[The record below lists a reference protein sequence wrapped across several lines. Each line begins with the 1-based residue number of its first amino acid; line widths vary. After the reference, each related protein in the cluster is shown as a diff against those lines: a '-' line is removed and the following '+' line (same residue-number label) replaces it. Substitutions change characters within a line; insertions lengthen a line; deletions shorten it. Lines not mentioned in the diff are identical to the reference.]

1 MSGRRDAFGFRN
13 ARSSGRHGAALFA
26 LYFVATALLALSRIG
41 HEKIDEARSALAD
54 WSVPALEILSM
65 PATEIRHGVERARTT
80 IDLLDEVAR
89 LRAENQRLKSWE
101 WRAKMLDQRM
111 RQMQRLLNVVDE
123 PALEFVSGRVIA
135 DGRGPF
141 MRSVLINV
149 GRPQGVRS
157 GYAVIGADGLL
168 GRVLS
173 SGDAASRVLLLND
186 LKSRIPVFVG
196 ETRIRALLVGDNSA
210 WPRLEFLP
218 EGADVRTGDDVY
230 TSGHDGLLPRGLRV
244 GAVFGA
250 KGALRVR
257 TSADLSRFEQV
268 SVLFF
273 DASSRLAVKGSDGD
287 ETAAS
292 AGSDRLPRPVVSATP

>member
-1 MSGRRDAFGFRN
+1 
-13 ARSSGRHGAALFA
+13 
-26 LYFVATALLALSRIG
+26 
-41 HEKIDEARSALAD
+41 
-54 WSVPALEILSM
+54 VPALEILSM